1 MADPLKPADLSRVRT
16 HPLSDRPAKVGV
28 EQFARPGG
36 TGASVREF
44 LAGLSDLLAVRRLR
58 GLAAAVVRARNAG
71 RPVIWALGGHVI
83 KTGQAPVLIRLMR
96 RGMISGLVLNGAAAI
111 HDWEI
116 AVVGSTSEDV
126 PANLD
131 RGTFGLA
138 EETGAEFSAAAREA
152 SERGEGYGPALA
164 RRMLDRELPYRE
176 HSILAA
182 AAELSVPTTVH
193 VAIGSDVVHQHPS
206 ADGAAIGEATF
217 TDFRR
222 LVTLVSGLSGG
233 VWINV
238 GSAVQLPEVFL
249 KALSVAGNLGHGVDD
264 LTTADLDMI
273 PSYRTEENVLRRP
286 TRNSGQSF
294 RLIGHHEL
302 NLPLLAA
309 AIEVASESSGG
320 PPRE

>member
-16 HPLSDRPAKVGV
+16 HPLSERPAKVGV
-28 EQFARPGG
+28 EQFADPGG
-36 TGASVREF
+36 ADASVREF

-58 GLAAAVVRARNAG
+58 GLAAAVARARSAG

-116 AVVGSTSEDV
+116 AVAGSTSEDV
-126 PANLD
+126 AANLD

-138 EETGAEFSAAAREA
+138 EETGAEFAAAAREA
-152 SERGEGYGPALA
+152 RERGEGYGPALA

-309 AIEVASESSGG
+309 AIEVASEPSGG